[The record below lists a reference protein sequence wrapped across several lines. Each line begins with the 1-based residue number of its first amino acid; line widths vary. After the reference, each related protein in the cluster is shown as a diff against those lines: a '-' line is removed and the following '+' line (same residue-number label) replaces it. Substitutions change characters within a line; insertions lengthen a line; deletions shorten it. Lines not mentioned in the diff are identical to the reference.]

1 MEVASSEPT
10 RRLLRDRIEMQRAK
24 IEQEQQWMKELE
36 REKERAKVLYVVNRP
51 FVRMQSSMST
61 VS

>member
-1 MEVASSEPT
+1 MASSERT

-24 IEQEQQWMKELE
+24 IEQEQQRMKELE

>member
-1 MEVASSEPT
+1 VASSERT
-10 RRLLRDRIEMQRAK
+10 RLLLRDRIEMQRAK
-24 IEQEQQWMKELE
+24 IEQEQQRMKELE

-51 FVRMQSSMST
+51 FVRMQSSMSA

>member
-1 MEVASSEPT
+1 MASSERT
-10 RRLLRDRIEMQRAK
+10 RLLLRDRIEMQRAK
-24 IEQEQQWMKELE
+24 IEQEQQRMKELE

-51 FVRMQSSMST
+51 FVRMQSSMSA